1 MSILLESLPERDRGP
16 IAATLDRCPVIALPR
31 GTKRLA
37 RRLPPASLLVVE
49 EGTVAVSRLPSRTT
63 RQIAIALRR
72 AGGILLPLEEDECL
86 CGVTDAWL
94 TGLTSAAIRALHSSP
109 VTAAALTDGL
119 LQALSCA
126 RETVRQ
132 FASVRAADRLREKLL
147 QLGRDHGHVGVG
159 GITLDLPLTHE
170 LLAEM
175 IGSSRE
181 TVTWAFAELMRDGFV
196 RREGRCYRLVV
207 SPDELA
213 S

>member
-1 MSILLESLPERDRGP
+1 VTILLESLRERDRGP
-16 IAATLDRCPVIALPR
+16 LAAILDECPVIALPR
-31 GTKRLA
+31 GSKRLA
-37 RRLPPASLLVVE
+37 RRMPPASLLVVE
-49 EGTVAVSRLPSRTT
+49 EGTVAVSRLPGPAT
-63 RQIAIALRR
+63 RQIAVALRR

-86 CGVTDAWL
+86 SAITDAWL
-94 TGLTSAAIRALHSSP
+94 TGLTPAAIRALHSSP
-109 VTAAALTDGL
+109 VTAAALTEAL
-119 LQALSCA
+119 LQALGCA
-126 RETVRQ
+126 RESVRQ
-132 FASVRAADRLREKLL
+132 FGRVRAADRLREKLL

-196 RREGRCYRLVV
+196 RRDGRSYRLAV
-207 SPDELA
+207 SPEELV